1 MNKGRVKLLK
11 NIIIILILSLNRI
24 LFSRQYFS
32 PLPYGYGWA
41 YEGTVWHQDT
51 LKTYLD
57 DKEKNYSFLPSLTMY
72 SRSANKA
79 FGLCSSTDNYNL
91 STIFHGSDN
100 FLLKDLFTDGIIGNP
115 DFSLLTNINNVNI
128 NPKYNYSENGC
139 VLGLTI
145 LNDACICDKNLS
157 IRFDVHLPIKKINVV
172 NENGFEALQL
182 NSLNIP
188 AEISD
193 SWFSIKQEDENEV
206 FAARLDKL
214 YQIGLISVQNQNFN
228 DFVINNNLSVTQE
241 SDSNSANGIISTND
255 ITTGNA
261 IYNNGSLNIGVIS
274 SAGTNT
280 FAIGSSPTIASVSN
294 TVNTLALNQGIVPL
308 ESFALSNSQPFISSP
323 NLSLTVSPSPYFQII
338 SDDIFYALVP
348 TTTPGVPS
356 INNSQ
361 RIESG
366 IGINVIS
373 YKDADNDGNVS
384 NISLSTPPV
393 IVQYSSSGLPKEY
406 GQQLSFSQYSSQLV
420 DGTIADYNQN
430 VNTLT
435 PDGTLKNLN
444 NTADNSG
451 PAIIWYKNDYS
462 NLFPLQNNN
471 GNLYLTSSL
480 DSEGNTTIES
490 KIILDNLKS
499 YQQNIVEDNSNSILA
514 VAQQLIQGWFAKG
527 INPGSVLEKPNFLY
541 AWNDYSK
548 EGLGDLDLQLAIGS
562 KWFCDKLQGDLLLGI
577 IFPTASIEDQ
587 CGNYLSMPLG
597 NNKHYELRLGAQSA
611 YDLNNWIRWQGYT
624 HISWA
629 LPSYEQILAPFINTK
644 NFGLQPVC
652 NVAKIS
658 WKQFIA
664 STDVSFF
671 ANDTSAISFKYQ
683 YLLKTKDCIT
693 LCQNKGYDATFEPAV
708 FSPINLLPYTSRR
721 SHKLEIVASFI
732 PAKDVFIEIGAS
744 NIVAGKNMPKE
755 NDFFLNLIFSY

>member
-1 MNKGRVKLLK
+1 MNKSKLKILK
-11 NIIIILILSLNRI
+11 NIIIILILSVNRI

-41 YEGTVWHQDT
+41 YEGTVWNSDI
-51 LKTYLD
+51 LKTYLN
-57 DKEKNYSFLPSLTMY
+57 DKEKNYSFLPSLTIY

-91 STIFHGSDN
+91 STIFHGSDS

-128 NPKYNYSENGC
+128 NPRYNYNENGC

-145 LNDACICDKNLS
+145 LKDALVCDKNLS
-157 IRFDVHLPIKKINVV
+157 IRFDAHLPIKKINVI

-228 DFVINNNLSVTQE
+228 DFVINNNLLVTQQND
-241 SDSNSANGIISTND
+241 SDPTNGIISTND

-261 IYNNGSLNIGVIS
+261 IYNNGALNIGVIS
-274 SAGTNT
+274 SVGTNT
-280 FAIGSSPTIASVSN
+280 FAIGSSPTIGSVSKIISG
-294 TVNTLALNQGIVPL
+294 LGLNEGIVPL

-323 NLSLTVSPSPYFQII
+323 NLSLTVSPNPYFQII
-338 SDDIFYALVP
+338 SEDLFYSLVP
-348 TTTPGVPS
+348 TTTPGIPP
-356 INNSQ
+356 INSSQ
-361 RIESG
+361 TMESG
-366 IGINVIS
+366 IGLNIIS
-373 YKDADNDGNVS
+373 YKDADDNGNIS
-384 NISLSTPPV
+384 NISLCTPPV
-393 IVQYSSSGLPKEY
+393 IIQYSNKGLPKEY
-406 GQQLSFSQYSSQLV
+406 AQQLSFSQYSSQLS
-420 DGTIADYNQN
+420 DGTIPDYNEN
-430 VNTLT
+430 INTLN

-444 NTADNSG
+444 NTLDNSG

-462 NLFPLQNNN
+462 TLFPLKNNN

-490 KIILDNLKS
+490 KIILDNLKN
-499 YQQNIVEDNSNSILA
+499 YQQNVIEDNSNSILS

-527 INPGSVLEKPNFLY
+527 INPGSILEKPSFLY
-541 AWNDYSK
+541 GWNNYSK

-562 KWFCDKLQGDLLLGI
+562 KWFCDKLQGDILLGI

-587 CGNYLSMPLG
+587 FGNYLSMPLG
-597 NNKHYELRLGAQSA
+597 NNKHYELRLGAQSG
-611 YDLNNWIRWQGYT
+611 YNLNNWIRWQGYT
-624 HISWA
+624 HLSWA

-644 NFGLQPVC
+644 NFGLQPIC

-664 STDVSFF
+664 STDISFF
-671 ANDTSAISFKYQ
+671 ANETTGISFKYQ
-683 YLLKTKDCIT
+683 YLLKTKDSIN
-693 LCQNKGYDATFEPAV
+693 LCQNKGYDGTFEPAI
-708 FSPINLLPYTSRR
+708 FSAVNLLPYTSRR
-721 SHKLEIVASFI
+721 SHKLELVGSFA
-732 PAKDVFIEIGAS
+732 PAKDLYIEIGLS

-755 NDFFLNLIFSY
+755 NDFFINLIFSY